1 MNDAKLYLHIW
12 GVRISCSYER
22 LHSVVDVSTYVVDVV
37 DRTVP
42 GDYI

>member
-22 LHSVVDVSTYVVDVV
+22 LHSVVDVRTNVVNALAQCA
-37 DRTVP
+37 RMAS
-42 GDYI
+42 